1 MYDFSGI
8 MNINYPMIQSYM
20 SRARYG
26 VNLLSP
32 MGILGIGIYSYF
44 QSKSGPPSP
53 SPSTLPND
61 DLLEKRGKCYDQ
73 LSAYGKC
80 LEVTG
85 YCYLAC
91 ERELEEYKRCLQNH
105 PTKE

>member
-1 MYDFSGI
+1 MYDFSGT

-32 MGILGIGIYSYF
+32 VGILGIGLYSYF
-44 QSKSGPPSP
+44 QSQSKSGP
-53 SPSTLPND
+53 LPND
-61 DLLEKRGKCYDQ
+61 DLLEKRGRCYEQ

-91 ERELEEYKRCLQNH
+91 ERELDDYKRCLQNH
-105 PTKE
+105 QTKE

>member
-1 MYDFSGI
+1 

-32 MGILGIGIYSYF
+32 LGILGIGLYSYF
-44 QSKSGPPSP
+44 QSSQSKSGSSSP
-53 SPSTLPND
+53 TLPSN
-61 DLLEKRGKCYDQ
+61 DLLEKRGRCYDQ

-91 ERELEEYKRCLQNH
+91 ERELEDYKRCLQNN

>member
-1 MYDFSGI
+1 
-8 MNINYPMIQSYM
+8 MIQSYM
-20 SRARYG
+20 NRARYG
-26 VNLLSP
+26 VNLMSP
-32 MGILGIGIYSYF
+32 LGILGIGLYSYF
-44 QSKSGPPSP
+44 QTKSGQNGP
-53 SPSTLPND
+53 PSTLPSD
-61 DLLEKRGKCYDQ
+61 DLLEKRGRCYEQ

-91 ERELEEYKRCLQNH
+91 ERELEDYKRCLQNH